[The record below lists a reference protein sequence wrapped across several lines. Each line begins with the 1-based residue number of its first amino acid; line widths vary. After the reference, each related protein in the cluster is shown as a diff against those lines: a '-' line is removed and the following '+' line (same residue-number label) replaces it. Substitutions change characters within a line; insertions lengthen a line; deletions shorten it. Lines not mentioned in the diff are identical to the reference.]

1 MHPQAA
7 EWLDWTSRG
16 AYMPEMKNNYIR
28 PYKARLILNTLVELK
43 SQSYGPQSLSLIKDN
58 NDQDTVKTTTNLS
71 LS

>member
-1 MHPQAA
+1 
-7 EWLDWTSRG
+7 
-16 AYMPEMKNNYIR
+16 MPEMKNNYIR